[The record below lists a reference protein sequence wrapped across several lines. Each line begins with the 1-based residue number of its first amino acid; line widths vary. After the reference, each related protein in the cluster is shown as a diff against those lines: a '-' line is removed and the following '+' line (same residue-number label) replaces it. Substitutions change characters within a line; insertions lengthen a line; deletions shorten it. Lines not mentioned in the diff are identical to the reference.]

1 MSAHLLYPPSAF
13 DARSGRPFP
22 ATRVNAI
29 LYPPTSPLTKQM
41 LTVDDAQLD
50 KSWLDGALARFDRDN
65 DGFVMQT
72 RTLLNRIV
80 PDPDLCGRFV
90 NTLSMLEHIGS
101 HKIMSTQHS
110 AAIDQST
117 LKHLAEEAHH
127 AFFMKRQAEKA
138 SGRPLEYVNTDLLAP
153 ASARMYFQRLESAML
168 RLLAEQHST
177 RAVYLYMSM
186 IVEFRALWFYKLL
199 QQTLKRA
206 GHTMSL
212 KRVLGE
218 EQHHLS
224 EMAERLELDGELSN
238 ARVDAFLAH
247 EHRLYGRLLAAMQ
260 RAAA

>member
-177 RAVYLYMSM
+177 TSA
-186 IVEFRALWFYKLL
+186 
-199 QQTLKRA
+199 A
-206 GHTMSL
+206 GETS
-212 KRVLGE
+212 G
-218 EQHHLS
+218 
-224 EMAERLELDGELSN
+224 AGI
-238 ARVDAFLAH
+238 
-247 EHRLYGRLLAAMQ
+247 G
-260 RAAA
+260 